1 MSTHTNVRGEGPTGS
16 VGGVVPDGSPDT
28 ADLDARL
35 RSADTDESAASDA
48 RVRYREHG
56 MEPLEPDERIRSLLA
71 PDEELLA
78 VRRHVALARPQPS
91 DGAPA
96 IDPIS
101 GDLYVTS
108 ARLVHVGRS
117 ILAFDLDD
125 IEDAAL
131 AEERVLLVLRDG
143 AGIALDAVRPRL
155 LRVQIA
161 AARAARAGM
170 TGRRRGRLQP
180 ASR

>member
-1 MSTHTNVRGEGPTGS
+1 MSERANVRGEDPTGS
-16 VGGVVPDGSPDT
+16 VGGVEPDGWPDIP
-28 ADLDARL
+28 DLEARL
-35 RSADTDESAASDA
+35 RSANTDEWAASDA
-48 RVRYREHG
+48 RVRYRDHG

-71 PDEELLA
+71 PGEKLLA
-78 VRRHVALARPQPS
+78 IRRHVALARPQPS
-91 DGAPA
+91 DGAAA

-117 ILAFDLDD
+117 MVAFDLDD

-131 AEERVLLVLRDG
+131 AEERVLLVLSDG
-143 AGIALDAVRPRL
+143 AGIALDAVRPRH

-170 TGRRRGRLQP
+170 TGRRHGRLQP